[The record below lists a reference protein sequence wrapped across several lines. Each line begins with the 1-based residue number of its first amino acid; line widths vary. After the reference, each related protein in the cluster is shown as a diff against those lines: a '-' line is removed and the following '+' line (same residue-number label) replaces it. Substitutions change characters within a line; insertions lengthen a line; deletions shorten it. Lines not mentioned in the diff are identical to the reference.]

1 MKILGLQFSR
11 RSNAV
16 MAGIDLLFIAIWVG
30 SLPAILLGSFAADG
44 AWVALFIFGWI
55 GVGDIRFRWNRI
67 QTVWADKEEDV
78 GVTE

>member
-11 RSNAV
+11 RSNAM
-16 MAGIDLLFIAIWVG
+16 MAGIDLLFIAIWV
-30 SLPAILLGSFAADG
+30 ILLGSFAADG

-67 QTVWADKEEDV
+67 QTVWADEEGD
-78 GVTE
+78 GEGG